1 MSVPVALNVG
11 PGFNLVVDVKM
22 DFYDGK
28 EHLVDSKGM
37 AFQIAGKHAFRDAFK
52 SVNPCLLEPIM
63 HVEIMEPEEFMGAVM
78 GDLNSRSSKIQG
90 MEAAGAFQIVKAHV
104 PQMDLYKYST
114 NLRSLTEGR
123 GLHTEALSHY
133 ENMPREM
140 EQKVIASNQSKGE
153 E

>member
-1 MSVPVALNVG
+1 MKTSWLFLLGMFSSCATP
-11 PGFNLVVDVKM
+11 PM
-22 DFYDGK
+22 DPAKGLFDRLDADG
-28 EHLVDSKGM
+28 S
-37 AFQIAGKHAFRDAFK
+37 
-52 SVNPCLLEPIM
+52 
-63 HVEIMEPEEFMGAVM
+63 
-78 GDLNSRSSKIQG
+78 GDLVQEELASQQSARILQG
-90 MEAAGAFQIVKAHV
+90 MDTDGAFQVVKAHV

-140 EQKVIASNQSKGE
+140 EQKVIASNQSNGE